1 VRILAIANP
10 EAGGGATGRR
20 LPELQSLHRRS
31 PHEFEWYVT
40 ASADEMRERIR
51 NARSSGFD
59 AVVLFGGDG
68 TVHEALPAVAAERLP
83 LGIAPCGRGN
93 DFASN
98 LGLAL
103 DPVANVFLDT
113 VPARRR
119 VDLPSVNDVP
129 FGSIACIGFDAEV
142 NRLARDGRGYFGGT
156 LGYLICVLRA
166 LPGFRPFDVE
176 IRAGDRVWSG
186 EILMLAV
193 ANGACYGGG
202 MRIAPTAIMDD
213 GKLDVCIVEPLP
225 KLELLRTFPR
235 VFRGTHTN
243 HPKVRMESATSVA
256 VSSAEPHEIFADG
269 EYAGST
275 PAVWAN
281 SRQFLELLLPT
292 GYRNG

>member
-1 VRILAIANP
+1 MRILAIANP
-10 EAGGGATGRR
+10 EAGAGATRRR
-20 LPELQSLHRRS
+20 LPELQSLHGRS
-31 PHEFEWYVT
+31 PHEFEWNLT

-51 NARSSGFD
+51 NARSAGFD
-59 AVVLFGGDG
+59 AVVLIGGDG

-83 LGIAPCGRGN
+83 LGIVPCGRGN
-93 DFASN
+93 DFARN
-98 LGLAL
+98 LGLSL
-103 DPVANVFLDT
+103 DPATNVFLNP

-119 VDLPSVNDVP
+119 VDLPSVNGVP
-129 FGSIACIGFDAEV
+129 FGSIACIGLDAEV

-166 LPGFRPFDVE
+166 LPGFRSFDVE
-176 IRAGDRVWSG
+176 IRTGDRVWSG

-193 ANGACYGGG
+193 ANGASYGGG
-202 MRIAPTAIMDD
+202 MRIAPMAIMDD

-225 KLELLRTFPR
+225 KLELLRTLPR
-235 VFRGTHTN
+235 VFRGMHTT
-243 HPKVRMESATSVA
+243 HPKVRMDSASSVA
-256 VSSAEPHEIFADG
+256 VSCGEPHEIFADG

-281 SRQFLELLLPT
+281 SQQSLELLLPT